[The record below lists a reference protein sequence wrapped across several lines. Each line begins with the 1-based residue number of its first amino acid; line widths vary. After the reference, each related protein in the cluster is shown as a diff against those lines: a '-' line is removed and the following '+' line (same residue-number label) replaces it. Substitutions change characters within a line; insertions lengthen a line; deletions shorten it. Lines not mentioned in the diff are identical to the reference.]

1 MRTTVRIDK
10 QVLGEAKRL
19 AAETGH
25 TLTAVI
31 EESLK
36 ETLARRKKSKGSAPV
51 KLTLYG
57 GEGVFPGVDLDD
69 TAALLDAMEHS
80 R

>member
-1 MRTTVRIDK
+1 MRTTVRIDG
-10 QVLGEAKRL
+10 QVLAEAKRL

-36 ETLARRKKSKGSAPV
+36 ETLARRKKSKGSGPV

-69 TAALLDAMEHS
+69 TASLLDSMEQS

>member
-1 MRTTVRIDK
+1 MRTTVRIDR
-10 QVLGEAKRL
+10 QVLAEAKRL

-31 EESLK
+31 EESLR

-57 GEGVFPGVDLDD
+57 EGGVFPGVDLDD
-69 TAALLDAMEHS
+69 TASLIEAMERS